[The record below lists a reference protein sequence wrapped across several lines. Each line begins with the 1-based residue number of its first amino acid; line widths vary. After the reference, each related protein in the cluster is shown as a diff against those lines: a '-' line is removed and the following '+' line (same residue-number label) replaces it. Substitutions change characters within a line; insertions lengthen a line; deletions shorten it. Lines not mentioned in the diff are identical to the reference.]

1 MLSRFAGSWEWD
13 ASRLFELILFPT
25 NNSFTVKLS
34 ISRRVKNLVRV
45 LLINPP
51 VKTQM
56 TGVLFSSMCEP
67 LGLLYMAAVLE
78 QHGIEVRVI
87 DGIGEGLK
95 HEELDNRIAEF
106 GPDVV
111 GIACMMA
118 ETYSD
123 SAEMTRIARRA
134 APKAKIIL
142 GGHNASLVADKI
154 IENLPEADYV
164 VVGEGEYVFLELVR
178 SISNK
183 SDIRRVKGVMYR
195 NNGRA
200 TFAGDIEPVQNLDE
214 LPFPAKHLLPQNTHY
229 GHFWYGGHK
238 IALKNLSGMITSR
251 GCPFGCTFCSC
262 TTFSGRKIRT
272 RSPENVVK
280 EIEYLVNE
288 RGVEQIFIVD
298 DNFTAFPKR
307 VIEICRLIKE
317 RNIDVNWFCEGRVDT
332 ASEEMYKAM
341 AKAGCWLILLGLES
355 GSQRVLDYYK
365 KKTTVEKG
373 WQAVALAQQAGID
386 VAGSFIVGSPIE
398 VEEDYQKTLNFIK
411 RADMDMV
418 NISSLKVLPGTELWR
433 EFEESGAI
441 KPSDWNKYFEI
452 FDISDGHSKE
462 KIRRWMKSAE
472 NGFYRRPSYIVKE
485 IGRLFGRHR
494 KMISYVVRNLF

>member
-1 MLSRFAGSWEWD
+1 ML
-13 ASRLFELILFPT
+13 
-25 NNSFTVKLS
+25 
-34 ISRRVKNLVRV
+34 RV

-51 VKTQM
+51 IKTQM
-56 TGVLFSSMCEP
+56 TGVLFTTMCEP

-78 QHGIEVRVI
+78 QHGIEVGVI
-87 DGIGEGLK
+87 DGIGEGLT
-95 HEELDNRIAEF
+95 HEDLENRIAEF
-106 GPDVV
+106 SPDVV
-111 GIACMMA
+111 GIACMMT

-123 SAEMTRIARRA
+123 SAEMARVTRRA
-134 APKAKIIL
+134 APKAKIVL
-142 GGHNASLVADKI
+142 GGHNASFMADKI

-164 VVGEGEYVFLELVR
+164 VVGEGEYTFLELVH
-178 SISNK
+178 SICNK
-183 SDIRRVKGVMYR
+183 SDIGRVKGVMYR

-200 TFAGDIEPVQNLDE
+200 TFTGIKEPVQNLDE
-214 LPFPAKHLLPQNTHY
+214 LPFPAKHMLPQNARY
-229 GHFWYGGHK
+229 GHFWYGK
-238 IALKNLSGMITSR
+238 YRVALKNLSGMITSR

-262 TTFSGRKIRT
+262 TAFSGRKIRA

-280 EIEYLVNE
+280 EMEYLVNE

-317 RNIDVNWFCEGRVDT
+317 RNINVNWFCEGRVDT

-341 AKAGCWLILLGLES
+341 AKAGCWLIFLGLES

-373 WQAVALAQQAGID
+373 WQAVALAQKAGID
-386 VAGSFIVGSPIE
+386 VVGSFIVGAPIE
-398 VEEDYQKTLNFIK
+398 VDEDYQKTLNFIK

-418 NISSLKVLPGTELWR
+418 SISSLKVYPGTELWR
-433 EFEESGAI
+433 KFEESGAI
-441 KPSDWNKYFEI
+441 KPSDWDKYFDI
-452 FDISDGHSKE
+452 FDVFDGHSKE
-462 KIRRWMKSAE
+462 KIRRWMKTAE

-494 KMISYVVRNLF
+494 KLISYVVRNLF

>member
-1 MLSRFAGSWEWD
+1 M
-13 ASRLFELILFPT
+13 
-25 NNSFTVKLS
+25 
-34 ISRRVKNLVRV
+34 VRA

-51 VKTQM
+51 TKTQM

-67 LGLLYMAAVLE
+67 LGLIYMAAVLE
-78 QHGIEVRVI
+78 QHGIDVGVI
-87 DGIGEGLK
+87 DGHIEGLK
-95 HEELDNRIAEF
+95 HEELESRIAEF
-106 GPDVV
+106 DPDVV

-123 SAEMTRIARRA
+123 SAEVTRTARRA

-142 GGHNASLVADKI
+142 GGHNSSFVADKI

-164 VVGEGEYVFLELVR
+164 VVGEGEHTFLELLR

-183 SDIRRVKGVMYR
+183 SDIGRVKGVMCR

-200 TFAGDIEPVQNLDE
+200 TFTGVREPVQNLDE
-214 LPFPAKHLLPQNTHY
+214 LPFPAKHLLSQNARY
-229 GHFWYGGHK
+229 GHFWYGGYR

-262 TTFSGRKIRT
+262 TAFSGRRIRT

-280 EIEYLVNE
+280 EMEYLVNE

-298 DNFTAFPKR
+298 DNLTAFPKR
-307 VIEICRLIKE
+307 IIEICRLIKE
-317 RNIDVNWFCEGRVDT
+317 RKIDVNWFCEGRVDM

-341 AKAGCWLILLGLES
+341 AKAGCWLIFFGLES
-355 GSQRVLDYYK
+355 GSQRILDYYK

-373 WQAVALAQQAGID
+373 WQAVALAQKAGID
-386 VAGSFIVGSPIE
+386 VVGSVIVGAPIE
-398 VEEDYQKTLNFIK
+398 TEEDYQKTLNFIK
-411 RADMDMV
+411 RADMDILSV
-418 NISSLKVLPGTELWR
+418 SSLKVLPGTELWR
-433 EFEESGAI
+433 KFEESGAI

-452 FDISDGHSKE
+452 FDVFDGHSKE
-462 KIRRWMKSAE
+462 KIRGWMKTSE
-472 NGFYRRPSYIVKE
+472 SGFYLRPSYIVKE

-494 KMISYVVRNLF
+494 KLFPYVVRNIL

>member
-1 MLSRFAGSWEWD
+1 M
-13 ASRLFELILFPT
+13 
-25 NNSFTVKLS
+25 
-34 ISRRVKNLVRV
+34 VRV

-51 VKTQM
+51 IKTQM
-56 TGVLFSSMCEP
+56 TGVLFTTMCEP

-78 QHGIEVRVI
+78 QRGIEVGVI

-95 HEELDNRIAEF
+95 HEDLENRIAEF
-106 GPDVV
+106 SPDVV
-111 GIACMMA
+111 GIACMMT

-123 SAEMTRIARRA
+123 SAEMARIARRA

-142 GGHNASLVADKI
+142 GGHNASFVAGKI

-164 VVGEGEYVFLELVR
+164 VVGEGEYTFLELVR
-178 SISNK
+178 SISKK
-183 SDIRRVKGVMYR
+183 SDIRQVKGVMHR

-200 TFAGDIEPVQNLDE
+200 TFTGVREPVQNLDE
-214 LPFPAKHLLPQNTHY
+214 LPFPAKHLLPQNAHY

-262 TTFSGRKIRT
+262 TAFSGRKIRV

-280 EIEYLVNE
+280 EMEYLVNK
-288 RGVEQIFIVD
+288 RGVKQIFIVD

-307 VIEICRLIKE
+307 VTEICRLIKE

-341 AKAGCWLILLGLES
+341 AKAGCWLIFLGLES

-373 WQAVALAQQAGID
+373 WQAVALAQKAGID
-386 VAGSFIVGSPIE
+386 VVGSFIIGAPIE

-418 NISSLKVLPGTELWR
+418 SISSLKVYPGTELWR

-452 FDISDGHSKE
+452 FDILGGHSKE
-462 KIRRWMKSAE
+462 KIRRWMKTAE